1 MKGYTA
7 EQEKYLIDFLNSI
20 DEYRKEY
27 GLYRESPFMKDLN
40 ETERIVFN
48 EIKNSAYESVEAT
61 WERIRNFPNIDIR
74 QIVVDNFEGKQDV
87 ADKIVNVITDPDAVY
102 EKNDKQL
109 QTRKCRL
116 LVETTF
122 LFAVGRK
129 GKERKEAF

>member
-1 MKGYTA
+1 
-7 EQEKYLIDFLNSI
+7 
-20 DEYRKEY
+20 
-27 GLYRESPFMKDLN
+27 MKDLN